1 MKIPEERTLVTVDQ
15 YGNMS
20 AACLPV
26 GLSLAVQ
33 AGRLKAGDLVLM
45 VAFGAGLTY
54 GGVLLRWG
62 SEK

>member
-1 MKIPEERTLVTVDQ
+1 
-15 YGNMS
+15 
-20 AACLPV
+20 V

-33 AGRLKAGDLVLM
+33 EGRLKAGDLVLM

-62 SEK
+62 CDN